1 VFNIRLIDL
10 QGPIWSEI
18 FRSFGE
24 TMTGYIYLATS
35 IGLFILTP
43 ANGNWNI
50 VGHTLTDTP
59 LTGII
64 ASEGVILAGTA

>member
-1 VFNIRLIDL
+1 
-10 QGPIWSEI
+10 
-18 FRSFGE
+18 
-24 TMTGYIYLATS
+24 MTGYIYLATS

-64 ASEGVILAGTA
+64 ASEGVILAGTAEGIWRTFSTLGKQRLLIFLASTER